1 MAAAV
6 ICLLRYLWRADQARR
21 AANLL
26 DAERRALLRSEAAL
40 RASEARHRA
49 VVDSASDAIVT
60 VTQAGVIELFN
71 RGAER
76 IFSYAAA
83 EVIGQPFGLLMPDR
97 LPGVRDT
104 IAHYLAT
111 PSELAVHGRRL
122 ELAARRKGGEEFP
135 IELSVTAIQAGA
147 ATLFTSIIRD
157 ITERKAFEDQLAHQ
171 ASHDPLTN
179 LPNRALFTD
188 RLSHALARAARRQG
202 IVAVLFLDLDGFKV
216 VNDSLGHD
224 IGDHLLIAV
233 AERLGGCLRPEDS
246 VARLGGDE
254 FTVLLEDLG
263 DARDAA
269 RVAERIIAALRAPFA
284 IGGREVVISASIG
297 IAHGAGDREQ
307 AIDLW
312 RNADIAMYRAKQ
324 AGKGG
329 YEVFD
334 RRMGHQAVERLALE
348 ADLRRAIERG
358 EFRLVY
364 QPKVEL
370 ATGRIVGVEALA
382 RWLHPERGVVP
393 PAAFIP
399 LAEET
404 GLILPLGQWVL
415 AEACRQARAWQRAF
429 PGAESLMMSV
439 NLSIRQFQHPAL
451 VADVARVL
459 AETGLEPGRLVLE
472 ITESVVTDDA
482 LATIA
487 TLRRLKELGVQ
498 LAIDD
503 FGTGYSSLSYLKSF
517 PVDILKIDKSFI
529 NGSEEAG
536 GLAILSAVIGLA
548 RALGLTVV
556 AEGVEKAEQL
566 AQLRALEAELG
577 QGYYFSKPLAADA
590 IGELLATRPHLAS
603 VQGGLPR
610 RAQRGAI
617 VATGVALRPAVG
629 G

>member
-60 VTQAGVIELFN
+60 VTQAGVIESFN

-111 PSELAVHGRRL
+111 PSESAVHGRRL

-171 ASHDPLTN
+171 ASHDPLTD
-179 LPNRALFTD
+179 LPNRALFID
-188 RLSHALARAARRQG
+188 RLEHALARAARRQG

-224 IGDHLLIAV
+224 VGDHA
-233 AERLGGCLRPEDS
+233 AGRRGRAPGRLPATGATPSPASAATSSPCCWRI
-246 VARLGGDE
+246 V
-254 FTVLLEDLG
+254 G

-284 IGGREVVISASIG
+284 VDGREVVVYG
-297 IAHGAGDREQ
+297 QHRHRPRRRRPRPGDRPAAQRRRGDVPGQERAARAATRSSTGAW
-307 AIDLW
+307 AI
-312 RNADIAMYRAKQ
+312 
-324 AGKGG
+324 
-329 YEVFD
+329 
-334 RRMGHQAVERLALE
+334 RRVERLELE

-358 EFRLVY
+358 ELRARL
-364 QPKVEL
+364 P
-370 ATGRIVGVEALA
+370 ADGRSGDRSHRRRRGAGALA
-382 RWLHPERGVVP
+382 ASRARRW
-393 PAAFIP
+393 
-399 LAEET
+399 
-404 GLILPLGQWVL
+404 
-415 AEACRQARAWQRAF
+415 
-429 PGAESLMMSV
+429 S
-439 NLSIRQFQHPAL
+439 
-451 VADVARVL
+451 
-459 AETGLEPGRLVLE
+459 
-472 ITESVVTDDA
+472 
-482 LATIA
+482 
-487 TLRRLKELGVQ
+487 RRPR
-498 LAIDD
+498 
-503 FGTGYSSLSYLKSF
+503 SS
-517 PVDILKIDKSFI
+517 
-529 NGSEEAG
+529 
-536 GLAILSAVIGLA
+536 
-548 RALGLTVV
+548 RW
-556 AEGVEKAEQL
+556 
-566 AQLRALEAELG
+566 
-577 QGYYFSKPLAADA
+577 
-590 IGELLATRPHLAS
+590 
-603 VQGGLPR
+603 PR
-610 RAQRGAI
+610 R
-617 VATGVALRPAVG
+617 PA
-629 G
+629 